1 MQQEHKR
8 EKRKHEVGYLYKS
21 GLRIRLIF
29 LHVPGIRIIIIR
41 GYTFCVYLF
50 PSENRNVDLIDSD
63 PALN

>member
-1 MQQEHKR
+1 M
-8 EKRKHEVGYLYKS
+8 GYLYKS
-21 GLRIRLIF
+21 GLKIRLIF